1 LSHHR
6 RNNIASYLSIRY
18 IRVIYT
24 LVILAVQYGLYCLCV
39 YVTIQKLGEDTVHI
53 YIQSKH
59 GLYFCEKKTF
69 ICKAYDKN
77 KKNLIWLRKWK
88 CTRLKTKKEK
98 GELMKV

>member
-6 RNNIASYLSIRY
+6 RNHIASYLSIRY

-59 GLYFCEKKTF
+59 GLYFCEKKKLSF
-69 ICKAYDKN
+69 VKHMI
-77 KKNLIWLRKWK
+77 RKRK
-88 CTRLKTKKEK
+88 ILY
-98 GELMKV
+98 G